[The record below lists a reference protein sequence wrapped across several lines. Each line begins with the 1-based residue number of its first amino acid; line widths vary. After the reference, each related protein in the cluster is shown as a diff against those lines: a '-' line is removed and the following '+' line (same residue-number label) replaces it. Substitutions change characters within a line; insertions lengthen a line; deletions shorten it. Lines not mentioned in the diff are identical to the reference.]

1 MPPFAHD
8 DDPFRAIAA
17 GRKLVL
23 DAQAMGRDCSVGIA
37 TGRVV
42 HALVTS
48 GRTYCGLIG
57 SADRREYTVIGDI
70 VNLAA
75 RLMGIAA
82 PGEVRPCS
90 CVLSHL
96 GFTKGSFT
104 IQVLVDEATSEKATN
119 EFIFEVSSTL
129 TP

>member
-1 MPPFAHD
+1 
-8 DDPFRAIAA
+8 
-17 GRKLVL
+17 
-23 DAQAMGRDCSVGIA
+23 MGRDCSVGIA

-90 CVLSHL
+90 CVLSPVDVIGLDL
-96 GFTKGSFT
+96 GITKGSFT